1 MRIPSDM
8 SAPDLIKALR
18 SLGYTVTRQT
28 GSHIRIT
35 TTQDGQHHE
44 TIPNHT
50 PIKVGTLN
58 GILKSIAGH
67 HRMNTEQL
75 LQILDL

>member
-1 MRIPSDM
+1 MRIPRDK
-8 SAPDLIKALR
+8 SASDLIKGLR
-18 SLGYTVTRQT
+18 CLGYAVTRQT

-35 TTQDGQHHE
+35 TAQNGQHHE

-58 GILKSIAGH
+58 GILKSVAEH
-67 HRMNTEQL
+67 HRVSLEQL
-75 LQILDL
+75 LHMTGL